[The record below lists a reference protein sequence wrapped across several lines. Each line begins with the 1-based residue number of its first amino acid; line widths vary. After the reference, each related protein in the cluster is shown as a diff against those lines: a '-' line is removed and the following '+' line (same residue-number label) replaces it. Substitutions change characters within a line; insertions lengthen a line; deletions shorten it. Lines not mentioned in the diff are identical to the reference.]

1 MSKANSK
8 GRKRANLK
16 QKAVNKKP
24 IEKPKT
30 VEEKKSDRANATPL
44 MVQEPIYFNELV
56 DLSNQFAKL
65 KQQHD
70 QYDFIR
76 VNLIARRNKI
86 AKGDIALPIS
96 IQLTQDMY
104 YNESDK
110 KKILKLFDEQIKT
123 ITNSV
128 TAVKQQVQVRR
139 DMYVESGLRLLTFAE
154 NRFGKYKMKEFEPR
168 SPSLSKKEKALAEKE
183 YDELFRATTKEMQQP
198 GVKKAFDEAMKIA
211 KQKNAAVKL
220 APKKQTKKEKEP
232 DANTMQSL

>member
-16 QKAVNKKP
+16 QKVINKKP

-30 VEEKKSDRANATPL
+30 AEEKKSDRANATPL
-44 MVQEPIYFNELV
+44 MVQEPIYFNEIV

-70 QYDFIR
+70 QYEFIR
-76 VNLIARRNKI
+76 VNLISRRDKI
-86 AKGDIALPIS
+86 AKGVIALPIS

-128 TAVKQQVQVRR
+128 AAVKQQVEVRR
-139 DMYVESGLRLLTFAE
+139 DMYVESGLRLLTFAR
-154 NRFGKYKMKEFEPR
+154 NRFGAYEMEEFRPR
-168 SPSLSKKEKALAEKE
+168 SPSMNKEEKKLAEKE
-183 YDELFRATTKEMQQP
+183 YDELFKADAKDMKNPE
-198 GVKKAFDEAMKIA
+198 VKAAFDEAMKIA
-211 KQKNAAVKL
+211 KKKNAPVK
-220 APKKQTKKEKEP
+220 K
-232 DANTMQSL
+232 